1 MQRIKSSQI
10 MDENSMYKLRI
21 ADQLLL
27 EQLEAAGAVLIQGP
41 KWCGKTTTAAQ
52 AAKSVLYMDWPREL
66 EKNLFLAEENPEAL
80 LEGDV
85 PRLIDEWQLAPQL
98 WDAARFMVD
107 RRGKPGQFIFTG
119 SAVPADKSKIH
130 HTGTGRFAWLTMRPM
145 SLWESGES
153 NGKVSLLRLF
163 AGQRDV
169 AIAPDHSL
177 SDLSFMVCRGGWP
190 SSLNMKRTAALRQA
204 QNYMNAVCESDIS
217 RVDNTVRDATFA
229 RRLLRSYARHQGAQV
244 PISTIY
250 ADLASSKEG
259 SMSEETISS
268 YITAL
273 KKIFV
278 VEDMPAWSPNLRSK
292 TAIRTSE
299 TRYFVDPSVATAAL
313 GIGPKD
319 LENDLNTFG
328 LMFET
333 MAVRDL
339 RVYAEALDGNVFHY
353 RDKNGLECDAVIHL
367 HNGSYGLVE
376 IKLGGSKLEEE
387 GAKTLKELAKKID
400 TTRMKEPSFL
410 MVLTGLGSYAYQ
422 RKDGV
427 MVVPIGCL
435 KN

>member
-80 LEGDV
+80 LEGEV

-98 WDAARFMVD
+98 WDAARFTVD

-190 SSLNMKRTAALRQA
+190 SSLNMKRTAALRQV
-204 QNYMNAVCESDIS
+204 QNYVNAVCESDIS

-268 YITAL
+268 YIMAL

-313 GIGPKD
+313 GMGPKD

-339 RVYAEALDGNVFHY
+339 RVYAEALDGDVFHY

-400 TTRMKEPSFL
+400 IVRMKEPSFL

>member
-80 LEGDV
+80 LEGEV

-163 AGQRDV
+163 AGQCDV

-190 SSLNMKRTAALRQA
+190 SSLNMKRAAALRQA

-229 RRLLRSYARHQGAQV
+229 RRLLRSYARHQGGQV

-299 TRYFVDPSVATAAL
+299 TRYFVDSSVATAAL
-313 GIGPKD
+313 GMGPKD

-339 RVYAEALDGNVFHY
+339 RVYAEALDGDVFHY

-400 TTRMKEPSFL
+400 TTRMREPSFL

>member
-1 MQRIKSSQI
+1 
-10 MDENSMYKLRI
+10 MYKLRI

-98 WDAARFMVD
+98 WDAARFTVD

-204 QNYMNAVCESDIS
+204 QNYVNAVCESDIS

-299 TRYFVDPSVATAAL
+299 TRYFVDSSVATAAL
-313 GIGPKD
+313 GMGPKD

-339 RVYAEALDGNVFHY
+339 RVYAEALDGDVFHY

-387 GAKTLKELAKKID
+387 GAKTLKELAGKID
-400 TTRMKEPSFL
+400 TVRMKEPSFL

>member
-1 MQRIKSSQI
+1 MN
-10 MDENSMYKLRI
+10 ENSMYKLRI

-98 WDAARFMVD
+98 WDAARFTVD

-268 YITAL
+268 YIMAL

-313 GIGPKD
+313 GMGPKD

-339 RVYAEALDGNVFHY
+339 RVYAEALDGDVFHY

-387 GAKTLKELAKKID
+387 GASTLKELAKKID
-400 TTRMKEPSFL
+400 TTRMKVPSFL

>member
-1 MQRIKSSQI
+1 
-10 MDENSMYKLRI
+10 MYKLRI

-98 WDAARFMVD
+98 WDAARFTVD
-107 RRGKPGQFIFTG
+107 RRGKSGQFIFTG

-204 QNYMNAVCESDIS
+204 QNYVNAVCESDIS

-268 YITAL
+268 YIMAL

-299 TRYFVDPSVATAAL
+299 TRYFVDSSVATAAL
-313 GIGPKD
+313 GMGPKD

-339 RVYAEALDGNVFHY
+339 RVYAEALDGDVFHY
-353 RDKNGLECDAVIHL
+353 RDKNGLECDAVIYL

-387 GAKTLKELAKKID
+387 GASTLKELAKKID
-400 TTRMKEPSFL
+400 TVRMKEPSFL

>member
-1 MQRIKSSQI
+1 
-10 MDENSMYKLRI
+10 MDENSMYKSRI
-21 ADQLLL
+21 ADKLLL

-80 LEGDV
+80 LEGEV

-98 WDAARFMVD
+98 WDAARFVVD
-107 RRGKPGQFIFTG
+107 HRGKTGQFIFTG

-163 AGQRDV
+163 AGQHDV

-190 SSLNMKRTAALRQA
+190 SSLNMKRQAALRQA
-204 QNYMNAVCESDIS
+204 QNYVNAVCESDIS
-217 RVDNTVRDATFA
+217 RVDNVVRDATFA
-229 RRLLRSYARHQGAQV
+229 RRLLRSYARNQGGQV

-259 SMSEETISS
+259 SLSEETISS
-268 YITAL
+268 YIMAL

-292 TAIRTSE
+292 TAIRTSD
-299 TRYFVDPSVATAAL
+299 TRYFVDSSVATAAL
-313 GIGPKD
+313 GMGPKD

-339 RVYAEALDGNVFHY
+339 RVYAEALDGDVFHY

-387 GAKTLKELAKKID
+387 GASTLKELASKID
-400 TTRMKEPSFL
+400 TTKMKEPSFL

-435 KN
+435 KD

>member
-1 MQRIKSSQI
+1 
-10 MDENSMYKLRI
+10 MYKLRI

-66 EKNLFLAEENPEAL
+66 ERNLFLAEENPEAL

-98 WDAARFMVD
+98 WDAARFTVD

-204 QNYMNAVCESDIS
+204 QNYVNAVCESDIS

-299 TRYFVDPSVATAAL
+299 TRYFVDSSVATAAL
-313 GIGPKD
+313 GMGPKD

-339 RVYAEALDGNVFHY
+339 RVYAEALDGDVFHY

-387 GAKTLKELAKKID
+387 GASTLKELAKKID

>member
-80 LEGDV
+80 LEGEV

-98 WDAARFMVD
+98 WDAARFTVD

-268 YITAL
+268 YIMAL

-313 GIGPKD
+313 GMGPKD

-339 RVYAEALDGNVFHY
+339 RVYAEALDGDVFHY

-400 TTRMKEPSFL
+400 TTRMREPSFL
-410 MVLTGLGSYAYQ
+410 MMLTGLGCYAYQ

>member
-1 MQRIKSSQI
+1 
-10 MDENSMYKLRI
+10 MYKLRI

-80 LEGDV
+80 LEGEV

-98 WDAARFMVD
+98 WDAARFTVD

-204 QNYMNAVCESDIS
+204 QNYVNAVCESDIS

-299 TRYFVDPSVATAAL
+299 TRYFVDSSVATAAL
-313 GIGPKD
+313 GMGPKD

-339 RVYAEALDGNVFHY
+339 RVYAEALDGDVFHY

-400 TTRMKEPSFL
+400 TVRMKEPSFL